1 MACLLATISSSFH
14 LQWFTLMWTGCQGI
28 SKVAKMAKKRQNG
41 QKYKISSNWLP
52 VGAFDTN
59 GMLAKISSSFHLQ
72 WFTMIWTGCQEISK
86 VAKVTKKP
94 PNITRFCQNLLHLA
108 LMACL
113 LRFLISIFSEFT
125 LMWTGCQGIP
135 KVSLRLQSGPKGEHD
150 VLLLLLF
157 CFFVS
162 PKNLSWPQC
171 SGIIK

>member
-1 MACLLATISSSFH
+1 MARLLARISSSFH

-28 SKVAKMAKKRQNG
+28 SKLTKVAKIAKNTKFRQIGCWLTYLTLMACLLRFLLRSI
-41 QKYKISSNWLP
+41 YI
-52 VGAFDTN
+52 
-59 GMLAKISSSFHLQ
+59 LQ
-72 WFTMIWTGCQEISK
+72 WFTMIWISK
-86 VAKVTKKP
+86 VAKMTKKAKHYEISSKLIGASSI
-94 PNITRFCQNLLHLA
+94 NGL
-108 LMACL
+108 L

-135 KVSLRLQSGPKGEHD
+135 KASLRLQSGPKGEYD